1 MYSNDYQKINFEIEV
16 LFNHAE
22 IWRQFLNH
30 LSSFTFK
37 TPFVFCKIF
46 VTVSRSHYRRKVLNI
61 LFAPLFSWK
70 ANNKRV
76 SNHPFIASRKK
87 SQANVE
93 KTLCNGKIMISMT
106 LKLWQIAPFTPKI
119 CIRFYGKPC
128 QPLFL

>member
-1 MYSNDYQKINFEIEV
+1 MTRFHFCMKINFCQTNKQVQKQQILPAML
-16 LFNHAE
+16 LFH
-22 IWRQFLNH
+22 IQFLCFRI
-30 LSSFTFK
+30 L
-37 TPFVFCKIF
+37 F
-46 VTVSRSHYRRKVLNI
+46 VTISVSCSGYRRKVPNM
-61 LFAPLFSWK
+61 LFAPLFSSK

-76 SNHPFIASRKK
+76 GNHPFIASRKK